1 MFNGS
6 CFREGITRPG
16 VKRDHMEAVCQAVGQ
31 TSQSPLAGGVKEI
44 FHLQYRELTLPEK
57 VSDLWC
63 FHKLFIVIFTFYVS
77 HSAARIPANGRGR
90 ILHLTA

>member
-63 FHKLFIVIFTFYVS
+63 FHKLFIVIFTFSFLVQRLESLPVVVVEYY
-77 HSAARIPANGRGR
+77 I
-90 ILHLTA
+90 